1 MLLPTQEQPPHSNF
15 ANIAII
21 PKKRRASLMG
31 EKMIPCCLCLYFFT
45 SESEYVSMFYWS
57 FVCLVR

>member
-1 MLLPTQEQPPHSNF
+1 MILPTQEQPPHFTF

-31 EKMIPCCLCLYFFT
+31 EK
-45 SESEYVSMFYWS
+45 
-57 FVCLVR
+57 